1 MGKIIL
7 PLFSHRS
14 FHVSFNSVVL
24 FSDRA
29 LCVSPE
35 RKELK
40 EVRNTSVSSDRVR
53 TATLGATDFSE
64 Q

>member
-1 MGKIIL
+1 MGKITL

-14 FHVSFNSVVL
+14 FHVSFYSGVL
-24 FSDRA
+24 FSDGA

-40 EVRNTSVSSDRVR
+40 KVRNTSVSSDRVR
-53 TATLGATDFSE
+53 AAVLGATDFF
-64 Q
+64 